1 MSQWKNDDSAANSV
15 LWAVAGYNKTANSDN
30 RNSFYANT
38 TADAY
43 ITGMTVGQFGV
54 DVTEARSTNGTVHSV
69 VFTSFGSGYTANA
82 TVTVSGGGGAS
93 FAANAE
99 ANSSG
104 RIAVINI
111 SNNGVGYTTAPT
123 LTVSAP
129 SNVNFNGNTTQVDA
143 SNDFITLNS
152 NAALFAVGDVVT
164 YLVAASNTAIGG
176 LANSSSYYVTFA
188 NSTGVKLSTT
198 QGGAAIDLTAVPTS
212 NQAGHSLKGQTATVS
227 AVLSQGAGVTHA
239 GWVVRKVGTGGR
251 AGRVQYETLVAMGS
265 MTGDGS
271 DDTLFKDT

>member
-15 LWAVAGYNKTANSDN
+15 LWAVAGYNKTANSAN

-38 TADAY
+38 TASAY
-43 ITGMTVGQFGV
+43 VTGATVGQFGV
-54 DVTEARSTNGTVHSV
+54 DVTETRSTNGTVHSV

-104 RIAVINI
+104 RIAAINI
-111 SNNGVGYTTAPT
+111 SNNGVGYTSAPT

-143 SNDFITLNS
+143 TNDFITLNS

-164 YLVAASNTAIGG
+164 YLVAASNTSIGG
-176 LANSSSYYVTFA
+176 LANASSYFVTFA

-212 NQAGHSLKGQTATVS
+212 AQAGHSLKGQTATVS

-239 GWVVRKVGTGGR
+239 GWVVRTVGTGGR